1 MMRNSILGALASV
14 AGLKAAERLATAARR
29 QRKAPTRPATAPES
43 VRKVGDFTMPY
54 KRNPDQPGPRPS
66 HTYRWARRKLAKLI
80 RKGKADF
87 GMTNT
92 GAV

>member
-14 AGLKAAERLATAARR
+14 AGLKAAARLVNAKKRS
-29 QRKAPTRPATAPES
+29 APSRPAPAPVS

-54 KRNPDQPGPRPS
+54 KRNPDQSGPRPS

-80 RKGKADF
+80 RKGRA
-87 GMTNT
+87 
-92 GAV
+92 A

>member
-1 MMRNSILGALASV
+1 MLRNSILGALASV

-29 QRKAPTRPATAPES
+29 TRKAPSRPAAPPAS

-54 KRNPDQPGPRPS
+54 KRNPDQKGPRPS
-66 HTYRWARRKLAKLI
+66 HTYRWARRALAKLI
-80 RKGKADF
+80 RKGKADL
-87 GMTNT
+87 GMTNA